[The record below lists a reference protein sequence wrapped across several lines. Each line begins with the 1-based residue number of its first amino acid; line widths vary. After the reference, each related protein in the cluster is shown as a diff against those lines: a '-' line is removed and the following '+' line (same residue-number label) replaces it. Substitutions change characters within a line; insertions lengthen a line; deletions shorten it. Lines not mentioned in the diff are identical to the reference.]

1 MHRRMLILLKIL
13 ELILRPYVLP
23 FLRDNEGGIL
33 MHDNAPP
40 HTTRVTKEFLI
51 NAGVEVLSWP
61 AVSPYLNPI
70 EMYEQQ

>member
-1 MHRRMLILLKIL
+1 MLILLKIFV
-13 ELILRPYVLP
+13 ELILRSYVLP
-23 FLRDNEGGIL
+23 FLRDNEDGIL

-40 HTTRVTKEFLI
+40 HTTRVTKEFRI